1 MAYGFNGATKAI
13 GINEDRE
20 RFHSFMQ
27 GVELN
32 VTPKPLAARTLE
44 DWQNWYNVFVKV
56 CGDDDARDLAD
67 TQADALGTLW

>member
-1 MAYGFNGATKAI
+1 MEYTFNGATKAL
-13 GINEDRE
+13 GINYERE

-44 DWQNWYNVFVKV
+44 DWQNWYDVFCKV
-56 CGDDDARDLAD
+56 CDAVDLAD